1 MPINKGIQSLNKE
14 SFAPIYVLLGTEY
27 YFIEQFKIN
36 FFKKLGEERDSVN
49 EYDLREHSIQDVVID
64 LETLP
69 FFSDRNTSFVE
80 YPIFLKATN
89 EKVNVTHDI
98 ASFEKY
104 IEDPAPYSTLVVIAP
119 YEKLDRRKKITK
131 LLLKN
136 STVIDCQPIRG
147 NELRK
152 WLNEILSAE
161 NISMTDEAKL
171 RFEAEFGPNLYLLQ
185 KEVEKMAQYVGEGGE
200 ISETELLDIMSSS
213 VEQTAIELTDAVLA
227 NDLKKAI
234 TIYKQLEKMNES
246 PIGMIALL
254 AYQFRMILQVK
265 ILAEKGYPLQ
275 RIQSQVKAHPFV
287 VKKAYERARRYEKET
302 LYFMINELA
311 NTDYHIKSGHMEKEI
326 AFELL
331 LYRLINGESVQK

>member
-1 MPINKGIQSLNKE
+1 MMPINKAIQSLTKG
-14 SFAPIYVLLGTEY
+14 SLAPIYVLLGTEY
-27 YFIEQFKIN
+27 YFIEQFKIA
-36 FFKKLGEERDSVN
+36 FLKQLGDERDSVN
-49 EYDLREHSIQDVVID
+49 EYDLREHPIQDVVID

-69 FFSDRNTSFVE
+69 FFSDRNTSFIE

-89 EKVNVTHDI
+89 EKVSVTHDI
-98 ASFEKY
+98 ATFEKY
-104 IEDPAPYSTLVVIAP
+104 IENPAPYSTLLVIAP

-136 STVIDCQPIRG
+136 ATVIDCQPIRG

-152 WLNEILSAE
+152 WLNEMLARE

-185 KEVEKMAQYVGEGGE
+185 KEVEKMAHYIGEGGE
-200 ISETELLDIMSSS
+200 ISESELLDIMSGS

-287 VKKAYERARRYEKET
+287 VKKAYERARRYAKET
-302 LYFMINELA
+302 LYAMINELA
-311 NTDYHIKSGHMEKEI
+311 NTDHQIKSGSMEKEI

-331 LYRLINGESVQK
+331 LYRLINGVVLR